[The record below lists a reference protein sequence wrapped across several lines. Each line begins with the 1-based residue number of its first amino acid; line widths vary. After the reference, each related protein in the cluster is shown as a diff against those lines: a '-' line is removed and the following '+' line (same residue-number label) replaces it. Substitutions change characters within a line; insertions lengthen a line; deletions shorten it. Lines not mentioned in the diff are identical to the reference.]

1 MLDALKNSPEPFGEV
16 IRTHFRLKARAIGK
30 QLDKWLEADDG
41 NALAGDGAEYST
53 VGGRNT
59 SGSGSSNGMKA
70 DVDAMKKLMNEL

>member
-1 MLDALKNSPEPFGEV
+1 MLDALKNPPEPFGEV

-41 NALAGDGAEYST
+41 NGLAGDGAEYST
-53 VGGRNT
+53 AGGRN

-70 DVDAMKKLMNEL
+70 DVDAMKKLMSDL